1 MYGDLPLMV
10 MIVKSVFNLITF
22 KKYER
27 NGATMK
33 NEKGDQNLSNPDS
46 TVTITK
52 EMRRNEAVGALR
64 AIVPIV
70 ILVAMASVVMPSRIF
85 VSLVPVVVAF
95 VIVVIP
101 IKLILIYFPNRGLL
115 IRCREKIA
123 DEYGGLAA
131 HQKLYVNCCIVT
143 LAGAYLIFMIGKPFG
158 VVYLG
163 LMFAFYLYVV
173 IYDGMRWYKA
183 VSDNLVGKAAIGVSF
198 FASSNFAY
206 SLAGQQIA
214 DIVHVTP
221 TNFPRTIVFIAI
233 ATIPFIMVI
242 IAGVVALFVAVMPV
256 FFAFP
261 LMLGGSGRRAL
272 EWLLAGTIKRSTAN
286 YVIATFL
293 FQVMFYGVMAW
304 SVYTTGREKVAWYGE
319 KMSSATSWL
328 IYNLDMYNG
337 RECKVKKGVKIAPL
351 GDAKFLVA
359 HKSSEGEIIFD
370 NPVKCDDLPALP
382 AIKE

>member
-1 MYGDLPLMV
+1 
-10 MIVKSVFNLITF
+10 
-22 KKYER
+22 
-27 NGATMK
+27 MK
-33 NEKGDQNLSNPDS
+33 NEKGYQESFDPGS

-64 AIVPIV
+64 GMVLIV
-70 ILVAMASVVMPSRIF
+70 ILVALASIVMPSGVFASI
-85 VSLVPVVVAF
+85 VPVVVSF
-95 VIVVIP
+95 VIVAFP

-115 IRCREKIA
+115 IRCREKIVG
-123 DEYGGLAA
+123 EYGGLAV

-143 LAGAYLIFMIGKPFG
+143 LAGTYLIFMVGKPFE
-158 VVYLG
+158 VVYIG
-163 LMFAFYLYVV
+163 LMIAFYVYVI
-173 IYDGMRWYKA
+173 IYDGMRWYRA
-183 VSDNLVGKAAIGVSF
+183 ISDNLVGKAVIGVSF

-242 IAGVVALFVAVMPV
+242 IAGVVALFIAIMPV

-261 LMLGGSGRRAL
+261 LMLGGSSRRAL
-272 EWLLAGTIKRSTAN
+272 EWLLAGTIKKTTAN

-304 SVYTTGREKVAWYGE
+304 SAYTTGRERVVWYGE

-328 IYNLDMYNG
+328 IYNFDMYNG
-337 RECKVKKGVKIAPL
+337 RECKIKMGAKIAPL

-370 NPVKCDDLPALP
+370 NPVKCDDLPAQP